1 MPADF
6 AFRRFPSNDDKWAD
20 EVAAAF
26 PQYEIDAASVS
37 ATCAIAHETV
47 RTNHPVT
54 GAAYRLLD
62 EEFFS
67 RVFAEVNA
75 RAEREMEYAGSR

>member
-20 EVAAAF
+20 RR
-26 PQYEIDAASVS
+26 QYEIDAASVS

-54 GAAYRLLD
+54 GAAYRRLD

-75 RAEREMEYAGSR
+75 RA

>member
-1 MPADF
+1 M
-6 AFRRFPSNDDKWAD
+6 
-20 EVAAAF
+20 
-26 PQYEIDAASVS
+26 AASVS
-37 ATCAIAHETV
+37 VTCAIAHETV

-62 EEFFS
+62 EEFFN

-75 RAEREMEYAGSR
+75 RAGREMEYAGTR